1 MLSDAMQY
9 FHGTGTSAFG
19 PITTTAKT
27 GFTGSIAISGV
38 LTITA
43 GPAGGELLVGDSLTG
58 PNIATTLGPTIVSG
72 ITAITAANGVG
83 TYTVSYPQLSASA
96 TINAT
101 PALLGD
107 LLVVGA
113 TSQQSNCEIDF
124 GAPNPGTASP
134 FISGFPSLTEKGYSY
149 PPEVVGD
156 GGIPFGVHIVVSG
169 PVYGNL
175 LTSIAF
181 NVETGAATGAT
192 TIIATRSLTIAQLQV
207 QGAHYWIPVP
217 GNSVLEFL
225 RWNAVNTPAN
235 NGYVGSIYSWWGP
248 KAGGEQ

>member
-19 PITTTAKT
+19 PITSTAKS
-27 GFTGSIAISGV
+27 FTGSIATTGV

-43 GPAGGELLVGDSLTG
+43 GAAGAELLVGDQITG
-58 PNIATTLGPTIVSG
+58 ANIATTTPCIVTG

-83 TYTVSYPQLSASA
+83 TYTVSAPQLSTGA
-96 TINAT
+96 TILAN
-101 PALLGD
+101 PPLLGD

-124 GAPNPGTASP
+124 GPPSAGSSTPY
-134 FISGFPSLTEKGYSY
+134 ISEFPSLTEKGYSY

-156 GGIPFGVHIVVSG
+156 GGIPFGVHIVVTG
-169 PVYGNL
+169 PVYGNS

-181 NVETGAATGAT
+181 NVESASTTNAT

-207 QGAHYWIPVP
+207 AGAHYFIPVP
-217 GNSVLEFL
+217 GNAVLEFL

>member
-27 GFTGSIAISGV
+27 GFTGSIATSGV

-83 TYTVSYPQLSASA
+83 TYTVSYPQLSTSA

-134 FISGFPSLTEKGYSY
+134 FISAFPSLTEKGYSY

-169 PVYGNL
+169 PVYGNA

-181 NVETGAATGAT
+181 NVESASTTNATN
-192 TIIATRSLTIAQLQV
+192 IIATRSLTIAQLQV
-207 QGAHYWIPVP
+207 QGAHYWITVP

-248 KAGGEQ
+248 KCGGEQ

>member
-1 MLSDAMQY
+1 MQY
-9 FHGTGTSAFG
+9 FHGTGTNAFG
-19 PITTTAKT
+19 PVTSTAKS
-27 GFTGSIAISGV
+27 GFTGSIATTGV

-43 GPAGGELLVGDSLTG
+43 GPAGGELLVGDALSG
-58 PNIATTLGPTIVSG
+58 ANISTTNGPTIVTG

-83 TYTVSYPQLSASA
+83 TYTVSNPQLSTSA

-124 GAPNPGTASP
+124 GAPNPGTANP
-134 FISGFPSLTEKGYSY
+134 FISAFPSLTEKGYSY

-156 GGIPFGVHIVVSG
+156 GGISFGVHIVVGG
-169 PVYGNL
+169 PVYGAATL
-175 LTSIAF
+175 ASIAF

-192 TIIATRSLTIAQLQV
+192 TIIATRSLTLAQLQV

-225 RWNAVNTPAN
+225 RWNAVNSAAV

-248 KAGGEQ
+248 KCGGEQ

>member
-1 MLSDAMQY
+1 MLLDAMQML
-9 FHGTGTSAFG
+9 HGSGTSAFG
-19 PITTTAKT
+19 PITSTAKS
-27 GFTGSIAISGV
+27 FTGSIATTGV

-43 GPAGGELLVGDSLTG
+43 GTAGSQLLVGDALTG
-58 PNIATTLGPTIVSG
+58 ANISTTNGPTIVTAISG
-72 ITAITAANGVG
+72 ITGANGVG
-83 TYTVSYPQLSASA
+83 TYTVSNPQLSSSA
-96 TINAT
+96 TILAT

-107 LLVVGA
+107 LLVVGT
-113 TSQQSNCEIDF
+113 TSQQSNLEIDF
-124 GAPNPGTASP
+124 GAPNPGTSNP
-134 FISGFPSLTEKGYSY
+134 FISAFPSLTEKGYSY

-169 PVYGNL
+169 PVYGNS

-181 NVETGAATGAT
+181 NVESASTTNATN
-192 TIIATRSLTIAQLQV
+192 IIATRSLTIAQLQV

-248 KAGGEQ
+248 KCGGEQ

>member
-1 MLSDAMQY
+1 MLLDAMQM
-9 FHGTGTSAFG
+9 FHGSGTANFG
-19 PITTTAKT
+19 PITTTAKS
-27 GFTGSIAISGV
+27 FTGSIATTGV

-43 GPAGGELLVGDSLTG
+43 GTAGSELLVGDQITG
-58 PNIATTLGPTIVSG
+58 VNIAAGTPCIVTG
-72 ITAITAANGVG
+72 ITGITAANGVG
-83 TYTVSYPQLSASA
+83 TYTVSAPQLSTSA
-96 TINAT
+96 TIIAN

-113 TSQQSNCEIDF
+113 TSQQSNLEIDF
-124 GAPNPGTASP
+124 GAPNSGSSIP
-134 FISGFPSLTEKGYSY
+134 FISEFPSLTEKGYSY

-156 GGIPFGVHIVVSG
+156 GGIPFGVHIVVCG
-169 PVYGNL
+169 PVYGNS

-181 NVETGAATGAT
+181 NVESGPTASST

-207 QGAHYWIPVP
+207 QGAHYWIQVP

-248 KAGGEQ
+248 KCGGEQ

>member
-1 MLSDAMQY
+1 MLLDAMQML
-9 FHGTGTSAFG
+9 HGSGTTAFG
-19 PITTTAKT
+19 PITSTAKS
-27 GFTGSIAISGV
+27 FTGSIATTGV

-43 GPAGGELLVGDSLTG
+43 GTAGSQLLVGDALTG
-58 PNIATTLGPTIVSG
+58 ANISTTNGPTIVTAISG
-72 ITAITAANGVG
+72 ITGANGVG
-83 TYTVSYPQLSASA
+83 TYTVSNPQLSSSA
-96 TINAT
+96 TILAT

-107 LLVVGA
+107 LLVVGT
-113 TSQQSNCEIDF
+113 TSQQSNLEIDF
-124 GAPNPGTASP
+124 GAPNPGTSNP
-134 FISGFPSLTEKGYSY
+134 FISAFPSLTEKGYSY

-169 PVYGNL
+169 PVYGNS

-181 NVETGAATGAT
+181 NVESASTTNATN
-192 TIIATRSLTIAQLQV
+192 IIATRSLTIAQLQV

-248 KAGGEQ
+248 KCGGEQ

>member
-1 MLSDAMQY
+1 MLLDAMQML
-9 FHGTGTSAFG
+9 HGSGTSAFG
-19 PITTTAKT
+19 PITSTAKS
-27 GFTGSIAISGV
+27 FTGSIATTGV

-43 GPAGGELLVGDSLTG
+43 GTAGSQLLVGDALTG
-58 PNIATTLGPTIVSG
+58 ANISTTNGPTIVTAISG
-72 ITAITAANGVG
+72 ITGANGVG
-83 TYTVSYPQLSASA
+83 TYTVSNPQLSSSA
-96 TINAT
+96 TILAT

-107 LLVVGA
+107 LLVVGT
-113 TSQQSNCEIDF
+113 TSQQSNLEIDF
-124 GAPNPGTASP
+124 GAPNPGTSNP
-134 FISGFPSLTEKGYSY
+134 LISAFPSLTEKGYSY

-169 PVYGNL
+169 PVYGNS

-181 NVETGAATGAT
+181 NVESASTTNATN
-192 TIIATRSLTIAQLQV
+192 IIATRSLTIAQLQV

-248 KAGGEQ
+248 KLGGEQ

>member
-1 MLSDAMQY
+1 MLLDAMQM
-9 FHGTGTSAFG
+9 FHGSGTSAFG
-19 PITTTAKT
+19 PITSTAKS
-27 GFTGSIAISGV
+27 FTGSIATTGV

-43 GPAGGELLVGDSLTG
+43 GAAGSELLVGDSLTG
-58 PNIATTLGPTIVSG
+58 ANISTANGPTIVTG

-83 TYTVSYPQLSASA
+83 TYTVSNPQLSASA
-96 TINAT
+96 TILAT

-113 TSQQSNCEIDF
+113 TSQQSNLEIDF
-124 GAPNPGTASP
+124 GAPNPGTSNP
-134 FISGFPSLTEKGYSY
+134 LISAFPSLTEKGYSY

-169 PVYGNL
+169 PVYGNS

-181 NVETGAATGAT
+181 NVESGSTTNATN
-192 TIIATRSLTIAQLQV
+192 IIATRSLTIAQLQV
-207 QGAHYWIPVP
+207 QGAHYWIPVA

-248 KAGGEQ
+248 KCGGEQ

>member
-1 MLSDAMQY
+1 MLLDAMQF
-9 FHGTGTSAFG
+9 FHGSGTAAFG
-19 PITTTAKT
+19 PITSTAKS
-27 GFTGSIAISGV
+27 FTGSIATTGV

-43 GPAGGELLVGDSLTG
+43 GTAGSELLVGDALTG
-58 PNIATTLGPTIVSG
+58 ANISTTNGPTIVTAISG
-72 ITAITAANGVG
+72 ITGANGVG
-83 TYTVSYPQLSASA
+83 TYTVSNPQLSSSA
-96 TINAT
+96 TILAT

-107 LLVVGA
+107 LLVVGT
-113 TSQQSNCEIDF
+113 TSQQSNLEIDF
-124 GAPNPGTASP
+124 GAPNPGTSNP
-134 FISGFPSLTEKGYSY
+134 LISAFPSLTEKGYSY

-169 PVYGNL
+169 PVYGNS

-181 NVETGAATGAT
+181 NVESASTTNATN
-192 TIIATRSLTIAQLQV
+192 IIATRSLTIAQLQV
-207 QGAHYWIPVP
+207 QGAHYWIQVP

-248 KAGGEQ
+248 KCGGEQ

>member
-1 MLSDAMQY
+1 MLLDAMQF
-9 FHGTGTSAFG
+9 FHGSGTSAFG
-19 PITTTAKT
+19 PITSTAKS
-27 GFTGSIAISGV
+27 FTGSIATTGV

-43 GPAGGELLVGDSLTG
+43 GTAGSELLVGDALTG
-58 PNIATTLGPTIVSG
+58 ANISTVGGPTIVTAIS
-72 ITAITAANGVG
+72 AITAANGVG
-83 TYTVSYPQLSASA
+83 TYTVSNPQLSASA
-96 TINAT
+96 TILAT

-113 TSQQSNCEIDF
+113 TSQQSNLELDF
-124 GAPNPGTASP
+124 GAPNPGTSNP
-134 FISGFPSLTEKGYSY
+134 LISAFPSLTEKLYSY

-169 PVYGNL
+169 PVYGNS

-181 NVETGAATGAT
+181 NVESGSTASATN
-192 TIIATRSLTIAQLQV
+192 IITTRSLTIAQLQV
-207 QGAHYWIPVP
+207 QGAHYWIPVA

-248 KAGGEQ
+248 KCGGEQ

>member
-1 MLSDAMQY
+1 MLLDAMQML
-9 FHGTGTSAFG
+9 HGSGTSAFG
-19 PITTTAKT
+19 PITSTAKS
-27 GFTGSIAISGV
+27 FTGSIATTGV
-38 LTITA
+38 LTITVGTA
-43 GPAGGELLVGDSLTG
+43 GSQLLVGDALTG
-58 PNIATTLGPTIVSG
+58 ANISTTNGPTIVTAISG
-72 ITAITAANGVG
+72 ITGANGVG
-83 TYTVSYPQLSASA
+83 TYTVSNPQLSASA
-96 TINAT
+96 TILAT

-107 LLVVGA
+107 LLVVGT
-113 TSQQSNCEIDF
+113 TSQQSNLEIDF
-124 GAPNPGTASP
+124 GAPNPGTSNP
-134 FISGFPSLTEKGYSY
+134 LISAFPSLTEKGYSY

-169 PVYGNL
+169 PVYGNS

-181 NVETGAATGAT
+181 NVESASTTNATN
-192 TIIATRSLTIAQLQV
+192 IIATRSLTIAQLQV

-248 KAGGEQ
+248 KCGGEQ

>member
-1 MLSDAMQY
+1 V
-9 FHGTGTSAFG
+9 T
-19 PITTTAKT
+19 
-27 GFTGSIAISGV
+27 
-38 LTITA
+38 
-43 GPAGGELLVGDSLTG
+43 
-58 PNIATTLGPTIVSG
+58 G

-83 TYTVSYPQLSASA
+83 TYTVSNPQLSASA
-96 TINAT
+96 TILAT

-113 TSQQSNCEIDF
+113 TSQQSNLELDF
-124 GAPNPGTASP
+124 GPPNPGTSNP
-134 FISGFPSLTEKGYSY
+134 TISAFPSLTEKLYSY

-169 PVYGNL
+169 PVYGNS

-181 NVETGAATGAT
+181 NVESGSTASATN
-192 TIIATRSLTIAQLQV
+192 IITTRSLTIAQLQV
-207 QGAHYWIPVP
+207 QGAHYWIQVP
-217 GNSVLEFL
+217 GNAVLEFL

-248 KAGGEQ
+248 KCGGEQ

>member
-1 MLSDAMQY
+1 MLLDAMQML
-9 FHGTGTSAFG
+9 HGSGTSAFG
-19 PITTTAKT
+19 PITSTAKS
-27 GFTGSIAISGV
+27 FTGSIATTGV
-38 LTITA
+38 LTITVGTA
-43 GPAGGELLVGDSLTG
+43 GSQLLVGDALTG
-58 PNIATTLGPTIVSG
+58 ANISTTNGPTIVTAISG
-72 ITAITAANGVG
+72 ITGANGVG
-83 TYTVSYPQLSASA
+83 TYTVSNPQLSASA
-96 TINAT
+96 TILAT

-107 LLVVGA
+107 LLVVGT
-113 TSQQSNCEIDF
+113 TSQQSNLEIDF
-124 GAPNPGTASP
+124 GAPNPGTSNP
-134 FISGFPSLTEKGYSY
+134 LISAFPSLTEKGYSY

-169 PVYGNL
+169 PVYGNS

-181 NVETGAATGAT
+181 NVESASTTNATN
-192 TIIATRSLTIAQLQV
+192 IIATRSLTIAQLQV

>member
-27 GFTGSIAISGV
+27 GFTGSIATTGV

-58 PNIATTLGPTIVSG
+58 ANIATTLGPTIVTG

-83 TYTVSYPQLSASA
+83 TYTVSYPQLSTSA

-113 TSQQSNCEIDF
+113 TSQQSNQEIDF
-124 GAPNPGTASP
+124 GAPNPGTSNP
-134 FISGFPSLTEKGYSY
+134 FISAFPSLTEKGYAY
-149 PPEVVGD
+149 PPEIVGD

-169 PVYGNL
+169 PVYGNS

-207 QGAHYWIPVP
+207 AGAHYWIPVP

-248 KAGGEQ
+248 KAGQEQ

>member
-9 FHGTGTSAFG
+9 FHGAGTSAFG
-19 PITTTAKT
+19 PITSTAKS
-27 GFTGSIAISGV
+27 FTGSIATTGV

-43 GPAGGELLVGDSLTG
+43 GSAGSQLLVGDSLTG
-58 PNIATTLGPTIVSG
+58 ANISTANGPTIVTG

-83 TYTVSYPQLSASA
+83 TYTVSNPQLSTSA
-96 TINAT
+96 TILAT

-113 TSQQSNCEIDF
+113 TSQQSNNEIDF
-124 GAPNPGTASP
+124 GPPNPGTASP
-134 FISGFPSLTEKGYSY
+134 FISAFPSLTEKVYTY

-156 GGIPFGVHIVVSG
+156 GGTPFGVHIVVSG
-169 PVYGNL
+169 PVYGAATVGSIRFDVESDSTTNATTVIASRT
-175 LTSIAF
+175 LTS
-181 NVETGAATGAT
+181 
-192 TIIATRSLTIAQLQV
+192 AQLQV

-217 GNSVLEFL
+217 GNSVKEFL
-225 RWNAVNTPAN
+225 RWLATVTGSV

-248 KAGGEQ
+248 KCGGEQ

>member
-1 MLSDAMQY
+1 MLLDAMQF
-9 FHGTGTSAFG
+9 FHGSGTAAFG
-19 PITTTAKT
+19 PITSTAKS
-27 GFTGSIAISGV
+27 FTGSIATTGV

-43 GPAGGELLVGDSLTG
+43 GTAGSELLVGDSLTG
-58 PNIATTLGPTIVSG
+58 ANISTVGGPTIVTAISG
-72 ITAITAANGVG
+72 ITAANGVG
-83 TYTVSYPQLSASA
+83 TYTVSNPQLSTSA
-96 TINAT
+96 TILAT

-107 LLVVGA
+107 LLVVGT
-113 TSQQSNCEIDF
+113 TSQQSNLEIDF
-124 GAPNPGTASP
+124 GAPNPGTSNP
-134 FISGFPSLTEKGYSY
+134 LISAFPSLTEKGYSY

-169 PVYGNL
+169 PVYGNS

-181 NVETGAATGAT
+181 NVESASTTNATN
-192 TIIATRSLTIAQLQV
+192 IIATRSLTIAQLQV
-207 QGAHYWIPVP
+207 AGAHYWIPVP

-248 KAGGEQ
+248 KCGGEQ

>member
-1 MLSDAMQY
+1 MLLDAMQM
-9 FHGTGTSAFG
+9 FHGSGTAAFG
-19 PITTTAKT
+19 PITSTAKS
-27 GFTGSIAISGV
+27 FTGSIATTGV

-43 GPAGGELLVGDSLTG
+43 GTAGSELLVGDALTG
-58 PNIATTLGPTIVSG
+58 ANISTANGPTIVTAIS
-72 ITAITAANGVG
+72 AITAANGVG
-83 TYTVSYPQLSASA
+83 TYTVSNPQLSASA
-96 TINAT
+96 TILAT

-113 TSQQSNCEIDF
+113 TSQQSNLELDF
-124 GAPNPGTASP
+124 GAPNPGTSNP
-134 FISGFPSLTEKGYSY
+134 LISAFPSLTEKGYSY

-169 PVYGNL
+169 PVYGNA

-181 NVETGAATGAT
+181 NVESGPTTNTT

-207 QGAHYWIPVP
+207 QGAHYWIQVP
-217 GNSVLEFL
+217 GNAVLEFL

-248 KAGGEQ
+248 KCGGEQ

>member
-1 MLSDAMQY
+1 MLLDAMQF
-9 FHGTGTSAFG
+9 FHGSGTSAFG
-19 PITTTAKT
+19 PITSTAKS
-27 GFTGSIAISGV
+27 FTGSIATTGV

-43 GPAGGELLVGDSLTG
+43 GTAGSQLLVGDALTG
-58 PNIATTLGPTIVSG
+58 ANISTTNGPTIVTAISG
-72 ITAITAANGVG
+72 ITGANGVG
-83 TYTVSYPQLSASA
+83 TYTVSNPQLSSSA
-96 TINAT
+96 TILAT

-107 LLVVGA
+107 LLVVGT
-113 TSQQSNCEIDF
+113 TSQQSNLEIDF
-124 GAPNPGTASP
+124 GAPNPGTSNP
-134 FISGFPSLTEKGYSY
+134 LISAFPSLTEKGYSY

-169 PVYGNL
+169 PVYGNS

-181 NVETGAATGAT
+181 NVESASTTNATN
-192 TIIATRSLTIAQLQV
+192 IIATRSLTIAQLQV

>member
-1 MLSDAMQY
+1 MLLDAMQF
-9 FHGTGTSAFG
+9 FHGSGTSAFG
-19 PITTTAKT
+19 PITSTAKS
-27 GFTGSIAISGV
+27 FTGSIATTGV

-43 GPAGGELLVGDSLTG
+43 GTAGSQLLVGDALTG
-58 PNIATTLGPTIVSG
+58 ANISTTNGPTIVTAISG
-72 ITAITAANGVG
+72 ITGANGVG
-83 TYTVSYPQLSASA
+83 TYTVSNPQLSSSA
-96 TINAT
+96 TILAT

-107 LLVVGA
+107 LLVVGT
-113 TSQQSNCEIDF
+113 TSQQSNLEIDF
-124 GAPNPGTASP
+124 GAPNPGTSNP
-134 FISGFPSLTEKGYSY
+134 LISAFPSLTEKGYSY

-169 PVYGNL
+169 PVYGNS

-181 NVETGAATGAT
+181 NVESASTTNATN
-192 TIIATRSLTIAQLQV
+192 IIATRSLTIAQLQV
-207 QGAHYWIPVP
+207 QGAHYWITVP

-248 KAGGEQ
+248 KCGGEQ